1 MRFISDISIWWLI
14 PWLGVSLFLSFYL
27 YKNEKWFSELNK
39 SWQFT
44 LKGLRAFG
52 LFLIGVLLIG
62 LLFEAVDF
70 RIEKPIF
77 ITLVD
82 NSSSMKNYKD
92 SAKVKSTIENFNSQL
107 KEKYG
112 DRFDFVNYTSG
123 SEVVENGVVN
133 FKQSTS
139 NLVEGFEVI
148 RSTYYNRN
156 IGGIAFFSDG
166 NFNTGSSPIYSAEKI
181 NLTPIFTVG
190 VGDTIPKKDQYI
202 KDVASNEIA
211 FLKNKFPVEVDV
223 EAVKIGKGNATVSVS
238 SNGQTIA
245 SQSVNFPNG
254 IYDYKHVSFLLDAT
268 KIGHQRYTVSVSKT
282 QNEYNYVNNSRSFYI
297 EIVDARS
304 KILVLSGAPHPD
316 LSAIKSVIEKDENL
330 EVVSKLTKDWDRDL
344 KKVDLIIWHEPGI
357 QFDKSIQQKI
367 EDAKIPVLYC
377 VGPNTSNSV
386 LQSLPI
392 GMSINGGNQTD
403 EVQAKLNSGFQQ
415 FEISTELQAAL
426 NYFPPLKT
434 KFGDVKLNSG
444 NDILLYQR
452 IGTIQKN
459 DPMLFFGL
467 NKNTKYGVLVGEG
480 IWKWKMNEFVRTHEQ
495 KNFTEFLQKITQYLV
510 VKQNSSSLRI
520 TTPKT
525 FTKDDD
531 VNIKAE
537 FYNASLELI
546 TTPKIDFVLKNEKNK
561 ISKHEFGASGNFYK
575 LSLGKLKVGKYEWTA
590 ACKHNGKTY
599 SKSGVFVV
607 EDVLLESLDSRAD
620 HSLLNQIATNSNGK
634 FYELKNTQQLIND
647 IENRKDIVEISYREA
662 SFNDLIDYKII
673 FLLLVLI
680 FGLEWF
686 LRRWFGAY

>member
-14 PWLGVSLFLSFYL
+14 PWAGVSLFLSFYL
-27 YKNEKWFSELNK
+27 YKNEKWVTELKK

-52 LFLIGVLLIG
+52 LFIIGVLLIG
-62 LLFEAVDF
+62 LLFEAVDY

-82 NSSSMKNYKD
+82 NSSSMRNYKD
-92 SAKVKSTIENFNSQL
+92 SAKVKSTIENFNTQL

-123 SEVVENGVVN
+123 SEVTEHGEFN

-139 NLVEGFEVI
+139 NLSEGFEVI
-148 RSTYYNRN
+148 RSNYYNRN
-156 IGGIAFFSDG
+156 IGGIAYFSDG
-166 NFNTGSSPIYSAEKI
+166 NFNTGSNPIYSAEKI
-181 NLTPIFTVG
+181 NLTPIFTIG
-190 VGDTIPKKDQYI
+190 VGDTTPKKDQYI

-211 FLKNKFPVEVDV
+211 FLKNKFPVEVDI
-223 EAVKIGKGNATVSVS
+223 EAIKIGKGNATVSIS

-245 SQSVNFPNG
+245 SQSVNFANG
-254 IYDYKHVSFLLDAT
+254 IYEYKHVSFLLDAT
-268 KIGHQRYTVSVSKT
+268 KIGHQRYTVSISKA
-282 QNEYNYVNNSRSFYI
+282 QNEYNYINNSRSFYI
-297 EIVDARS
+297 EIVDSRS
-304 KILVLSGAPHPD
+304 KVLVLGGAPHPD

-344 KKVDLIIWHEPGI
+344 KKVDLVIWHEPGI

-367 EDAKIPVLYC
+367 EEAKIPVFYC
-377 VGPNTSNSV
+377 VGPNTPNSV

-392 GMSINGGNQTD
+392 GMSISGGNQTD

-434 KFGDVKLNSG
+434 KFGDVKLNSV

-459 DPMLFFGL
+459 DPLLFFGL
-467 NKNTKYGVLVGEG
+467 NNNTKYGVLVGEG

-510 VKQNSSSLRI
+510 VKQNSSSLHI
-520 TTPKT
+520 TTPKS

-531 VNIKAE
+531 VFIKAE

-561 ISKHEFGASGNFYK
+561 ISKHEFGVTGNFYK
-575 LSLGKLKVGKYEWTA
+575 LSLGKLKVGKYEWA
-590 ACKHNGKTY
+590 ASCNHNGKSY

-634 FYELKNTQQLIND
+634 FYELKNTQQLLND
-647 IENRKDIVEISYREA
+647 IENRKDIVEMSYRET
-662 SFNDLIDYKII
+662 SFNDLIDYKIMFI
-673 FLLLVLI
+673 LLVLI

>member
-14 PWLGVSLFLSFYL
+14 PWAGISLILSFYV
-27 YKNEKWFSELNK
+27 YKNEKWISELK
-39 SWQFT
+39 KFWQYT

-62 LLFEAVDF
+62 LLFEAVDY

-92 SAKVKSTIENFNSQL
+92 SSKVKTTIQNFNTQL
-107 KEKYG
+107 REKYG

-123 SEVVENGVVN
+123 SEVTENGEIAFN
-133 FKQSTS
+133 QSTS
-139 NLVEGFEVI
+139 NLSEGFEVI
-148 RSTYYNRN
+148 RSNYYNRN
-156 IGGIAFFSDG
+156 IGGIAYFSDG
-166 NFNTGSSPIYSAEKI
+166 NFNTGSNPIYSAEKI

-190 VGDTIPKKDQYI
+190 VGDTVPKKDQYI

-211 FLKNKFPVEVDV
+211 FLKNKFPVEVDL
-223 EAVKIGKGNATVSVS
+223 EAVKIGKGNATVSIS

-245 SQSVNFPNG
+245 SQSVNFSNG

-268 KIGHQRYTVSVSKT
+268 KIGHQRYTVSISKAK
-282 QNEYNYVNNSRSFYI
+282 NEYNYINNSRSFYI

-304 KILVLSGAPHPD
+304 KVLVLGGAPHPD

-344 KKVDLIIWHEPGI
+344 KNVDLIIWHEPGV

-367 EDAKIPVLYC
+367 EDAKIPVFYC

-510 VKQNSSSLRI
+510 VKQNTSSLRI
-520 TTPKT
+520 TTPKS

-531 VNIKAE
+531 VIVKAE

-546 TTPKIDFVLKNEKNK
+546 TTPKIDFILRNEKNK
-561 ISKHEFGASGNFYK
+561 ISKHEFGVTGNFYK
-575 LSLGKLKVGKYEWTA
+575 LSLGKLKVGKYEWTTS
-590 ACKHNGKTY
+590 CKQNGKTY
-599 SKSGVFVV
+599 NKSGVFVV

-634 FYELKNTQQLIND
+634 FYELKNTQQLLND
-647 IENRKDIVEISYREA
+647 IENRKDIVEMSYREA
-662 SFNDLIDYKII
+662 SFNDLIDYKIMFI
-673 FLLLVLI
+673 LLVLI